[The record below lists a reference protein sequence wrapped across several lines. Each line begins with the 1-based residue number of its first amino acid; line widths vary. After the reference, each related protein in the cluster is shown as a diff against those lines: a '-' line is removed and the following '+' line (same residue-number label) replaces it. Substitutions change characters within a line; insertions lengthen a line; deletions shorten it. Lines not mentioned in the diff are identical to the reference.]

1 HSATSVGA
9 IRFAC
14 NQARSFCSGGGGLS
28 AAAATATESAG
39 SSGASL
45 QHADQGVEAGGILN
59 AAKYGGRHHVSLI
72 PGDGIGPEL
81 MDSVKTI
88 VNVAGSPIDF
98 EEIPLS
104 AERGTDEDMRR
115 AILSI
120 KRNGVGLKGNL
131 ETFEG
136 MTSKNVQLR
145 TKLDL
150 FAYVQRCKSIEGVPS
165 RYSDID
171 ILVIRENTEGEY
183 SQLEHFNVPGV
194 VESFKIITEAKS
206 RQIAKFAFDTAI
218 KTRRHRVTAV
228 HKANIMKLSDGLF
241 LDVCR
246 DVARDYPSIE
256 FNDVIVDNCCMQLV
270 ARPQQFDIMVLPN
283 LYGNIIGNI
292 AAGLVGGPGV
302 AAGMN
307 IGRKYAVFEAG
318 TRNSGRSI
326 RGKNIANPSALLLT
340 TADMLEYL
348 GDAEDAKKLRNA
360 VLTVLR
366 SGIRTPDLGGSSN
379 TKEVVDAVVQYLL
392 QVRGH

>member
-1 HSATSVGA
+1 MSPIES
-9 IRFAC
+9 
-14 NQARSFCSGGGGLS
+14 
-28 AAAATATESAG
+28 ESA
-39 SSGASL
+39 SL
-45 QHADQGVEAGGILN
+45 HLADQTREAGGILT

-81 MDSVKTI
+81 MDSVKA
-88 VNVAGSPIDF
+88 VVAVAGSPIDF
-98 EEIPLS
+98 EEISLS
-104 AERGTDEDMRR
+104 GERGSEEDMRR

-136 MTSKNVQLR
+136 MTSKNVELR

-150 FAYVQRCKSIEGVPS
+150 FAYVQRCKTIEGVPS
-165 RYSDID
+165 RYKGVD

-206 RQIAKFAFDTAI
+206 RQIAKFAFETAI
-218 KTRRHRVTAV
+218 KTRRRRVTAV

-246 DVARDYPSIE
+246 EVAKDFPDVE
-256 FNDVIVDNCCMQLV
+256 FRDVIVDNCCMQLV
-270 ARPQQFDIMVLPN
+270 ARPQQFDVMVLPN

-307 IGRKYAVFEAG
+307 IGARYAVFEAG

-348 GDAEDAKKLRNA
+348 GDSVDATKLRNA
-360 VLTVLR
+360 VLSVMR
-366 SGIRTPDLGGSSN
+366 SGIRTPDLGGSAT
-379 TKEVVDAVVQYLL
+379 TKDVVDAVIKYLVQLRERQY
-392 QVRGH
+392 

>member
-1 HSATSVGA
+1 M
-9 IRFAC
+9 
-14 NQARSFCSGGGGLS
+14 
-28 AAAATATESAG
+28 
-39 SSGASL
+39 
-45 QHADQGVEAGGILN
+45 
-59 AAKYGGRHHVSLI
+59 SLI

-81 MDSVKTI
+81 MDSVKT
-88 VNVAGSPIDF
+88 VVDVAGSPIDF

-104 AERGTDEDMRR
+104 AERSSDEDMRR
-115 AILSI
+115 AILSV

-165 RYSDID
+165 RYRNID

-194 VESFKIITEAKS
+194 VESFKIITETKS

-218 KTRRHRVTAV
+218 KTRRKRVTAV

-292 AAGLVGGPGV
+292 AAGLVGGPGI

-307 IGRKYAVFEAG
+307 IGTKYAVFEAG

-348 GDAEDAKKLRNA
+348 GDAADATKLRNA
-360 VLTVLR
+360 VLSVLR
-366 SGIRTPDLGGSSN
+366 AGIRTPDLGGTAT
-379 TKEVVDAVVQYLL
+379 TKDVVDAVVQYLL
-392 QVRGH
+392 QFRGH